1 MAEFDIKK
9 SVLMR
14 FIRAFL
20 AGAFGTMITV
30 IPLSSQSWTDLSTWL
45 SALMLAGIV
54 GGISGTLL
62 AGDKLYRSINKN

>member
-1 MAEFDIKK
+1 MKKFNLKK

-30 IPLSSQSWTDLSTWL
+30 VPLSSQSWTELGTWL
-45 SALMLAGIV
+45 SALMLAAIIGGVSGI
-54 GGISGTLL
+54 IL
-62 AGDKLYRSINKN
+62 AGDKLYRSVE